1 MSQPNKPAV
10 VAANPPL
17 APRLARNQCAMVV
30 GEPSR
35 RQFIGGQKLGLD
47 TDIECFVMFIPKT
60 DVENW
65 YGFSIEVPLSA
76 DTEDLG
82 LGKWHT
88 CTYSI
93 FIV

>member
-1 MSQPNKPAV
+1 MSQPNKP

-17 APRLARNQCAMVV
+17 APRLARNACAIVV
-30 GEPSR
+30 GELSA
-35 RQFIGGQKLGLD
+35 RQFIGGQKLGLS

-60 DVENW
+60 EVENW
-65 YGFSIEVPLSA
+65 YGFSIQVPLSA
-76 DTEDLG
+76 DAEGLG
-82 LGKWHT
+82 LGKWHS

>member
-17 APRLARNQCAMVV
+17 APKVAHNACAMVV

-47 TDIECFVMFIPKT
+47 TDIECCVIFMPKT

-65 YGFSIEVPLSA
+65 FGFSIQVPLSA
-76 DTEDLG
+76 DTEGLG
-82 LGKWHT
+82 LGKWHS

>member
-1 MSQPNKPAV
+1 MSLPNKPAV
-10 VAANPPL
+10 VAAK
-17 APRLARNQCAMVV
+17 AARNMCAMVV
-30 GEPSR
+30 GEPSA

-47 TDIECFVMFIPKT
+47 TDIECFVMFIPRT
-60 DVENW
+60 DAENW
-65 YGFSIEVPLSA
+65 FGFSIQVPLSA
-76 DTEDLG
+76 DTEGLG